1 MAIELFNLT
10 AFFII
15 LRETL
20 ECTLIIT
27 ILFSLIDRIIQD
39 ENQELRKELKRKIW
53 IGIGFGVIISLIISA
68 IFLAVNLIIEKN
80 NWEQTNNIWETVF
93 SFVATFLIT
102 MMAFNMIK
110 ITNWKD
116 SIEKRLSNIMLNYL
130 RHHRRNLLPLSLLPL
145 TFICRESLET
155 FILITGTGAKI
166 YSLPIPILVGT
177 STGLLIGYLIYRGFK
192 KFSLNLF
199 LLFIITLL
207 FFMGAGFFSSAC
219 NELEDIIGSKEIILW
234 ELNCCDPSENNGWSI
249 AGNLFGWRNKA
260 TVASTIGYFLYWFI
274 IIIYV
279 LFVYNCHKNNIT
291 QQEQQHQELQSQPE
305 SNITMQETENLEISS
320 LL

>member
-177 STGLLIGYLIYRGFK
+177 STGLLIG
-192 KFSLNLF
+192 
-199 LLFIITLL
+199 
-207 FFMGAGFFSSAC
+207 FFSSAC